1 MKVKEQLKK
10 TVISVCSTALLIGI
24 GMVGVHAV
32 TVEVGDF
39 TVDRS
44 YSYGSYTTKIKA
56 YNGAGGDIVL
66 PESADF
72 SGISDQKPLG
82 LSDVAQE
89 VHIGI
94 DENGVEAAAFTEIL
108 WAGAALPQGRAE
120 MILNRPFL
128 YAVKNK
134 GQILFVG
141 ICQDPVP

>member
-1 MKVKEQLKK
+1 M
-10 TVISVCSTALLIGI
+10 
-24 GMVGVHAV
+24 
-32 TVEVGDF
+32 
-39 TVDRS
+39 R
-44 YSYGSYTTKIKA
+44 
-56 YNGAGGDIVL
+56 
-66 PESADF
+66 
-72 SGISDQKPLG
+72 PLG
-82 LSDVAQE
+82 KAQIFRDLRPEAPGPFRRCQE